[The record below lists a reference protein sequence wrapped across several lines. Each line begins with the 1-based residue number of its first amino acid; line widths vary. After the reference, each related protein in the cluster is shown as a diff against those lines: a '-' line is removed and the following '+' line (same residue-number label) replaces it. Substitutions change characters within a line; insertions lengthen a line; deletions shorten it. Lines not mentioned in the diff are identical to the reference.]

1 MSKKISLGVALT
13 IMFIAMAVTFSVTM
27 AFSQN
32 MFNNSV
38 TSVKSRE
45 RMYNKLS
52 EIDRY
57 VRANEYFDINED
69 TLNDTIAS
77 GYMLGISDRYARYYS
92 AQRYNELVGAQ
103 SGSLMG
109 IGVSVVKDPSSGYVR
124 ILRVYENSPAA
135 EIGLQAGGFLTSIG
149 DTSLRSLADTAAVQS
164 ALLGEEGSVV
174 AIGYLTPDRTEESYD
189 ITRANYT
196 VDTVFGQLVGE
207 NCAYIDI
214 DDFAA
219 TTGTEF
225 RSTVDSLRSQGATSF
240 VFDLRDNPG
249 ANLNAALVAADYCVP
264 SGLVAQSQTR
274 DGVTEDLRVSDDT
287 AINQPMVCLV
297 NGSTASAA
305 ELFAA
310 CLRDLGGA
318 RLVGSATSGKGT
330 IQCSPQRLSDGSAVV
345 VTVARL
351 IASDGESFDGAGL
364 AVDVERPLTGDE
376 QGMFYDYTIETDPQI
391 LRAVSTAQTMS
402 GSATVGGVNAAS
414 SAASSE
420 AASSAPA
427 QEAEEA
433 EEGAEDAE
441 EAEEASASSSEAG
454 ASSDADAQ

>member
-103 SGSLMG
+103 SGRLMG
-109 IGVSVVKDPSSGYVR
+109 IGVSVVKDPSSGYAR

-135 EIGLQAGGFLTSIG
+135 EIGLQTGGFLTSIG

-214 DDFAA
+214 DDFAS

-297 NGSTASAA
+297 NGSTAGGA
-305 ELFAA
+305 ELFANA
-310 CLRDLGGA
+310 LRKMGGA
-318 RLVGSATSGKGT
+318 TLVGSLTAGRGVVLSE
-330 IQCSPQRLSDGSAVV
+330 PQSLSDGSAIVI
-345 VTVARL
+345 TV
-351 IASDGESFDGAGL
+351 GL
-364 AVDVERPLTGDE
+364 LLDNEGTTWNNTGLTPDIDAALSADE
-376 QGMFYDYTIETDPQI
+376 QNSYYDFTIDTDPQI
-391 LRAVSTAQTMS
+391 QRAVSAAQS
-402 GSATVGGVNAAS
+402 LVGG
-414 SAASSE
+414 
-420 AASSAPA
+420 
-427 QEAEEA
+427 
-433 EEGAEDAE
+433 
-441 EAEEASASSSEAG
+441 
-454 ASSDADAQ
+454 